1 MTRILV
7 ILAAIALAWAAWWPL
22 AAWIE
27 TRATTQ
33 WLEARRDAG
42 WQADWAEVEVTGF
55 PLTYVR
61 RIAAP
66 ALADPGTGWAWRADA
81 LTLARPRHPQLSEPG
96 LTVSWPPEQEVQ
108 TPWQRLAIASGVL
121 RADLHLAGD
130 ADRLE
135 SGVLDVSALEIASD
149 ADWRMTLASA
159 RLSALAAEA
168 APEIVTLTLSAADLA
183 PPARIARA
191 LSDADLAPDAIE
203 RLQAEAEVTFDRPWD
218 RTALEEAR
226 PQPRRVVVK
235 DAALRWGALELRV
248 AGTLDVADDGMP
260 EGELLVKATNWRE
273 LLAAA
278 RASGALPEGLA
289 GAAEGALELASRLAG
304 SPRTLDI
311 PLGFSGG
318 RTRLGPVPLGPAPVL
333 RLL

>member
-1 MTRILV
+1 MSRILS

-22 AAWIE
+22 AAWME
-27 TRATTQ
+27 ARATTG
-33 WLEARRDAG
+33 WLEERRAAG
-42 WQADWAEVEVTGF
+42 WQAEWADVAVTGF

-96 LTVSWPPEQEVQ
+96 LTVSWPPEQELQ
-108 TPWQRLAIASGVL
+108 TPWQRLEISSGVFQ
-121 RADLHLAGD
+121 ADLRLSGE
-130 ADRLE
+130 ADRLD
-135 SGVLDVSALEIASD
+135 SGTLDVTALEVVSD
-149 ADWRMTLASA
+149 AGWRMTLASG
-159 RLSALAAEA
+159 RLAALAAEA
-168 APEIVTLTLSAADLA
+168 APEIVTLTLSAVDLA
-183 PPARIARA
+183 PPARMARA

-218 RTALEEAR
+218 RAALEQAR

-248 AGTLDVADDGMP
+248 AGTLDVGEDGTP

-304 SPRTLDI
+304 SPRTLDL
-311 PLGFSGG
+311 PLGFSNG

-333 RLL
+333 RLP